1 MLIIIKK
8 KKSREAEAEVEAY
21 NAYTSEKQERMH
33 RHETKKII
41 LKCCDRKAPSAR

>member
-1 MLIIIKK
+1 MLIII
-8 KKSREAEAEVEAY
+8 KKSREAEAEAY
-21 NAYTSEKQERMH
+21 NAYTSEKEVRMH

>member
-8 KKSREAEAEVEAY
+8 SREAEAY
-21 NAYTSEKQERMH
+21 NAYTSEKEERMH